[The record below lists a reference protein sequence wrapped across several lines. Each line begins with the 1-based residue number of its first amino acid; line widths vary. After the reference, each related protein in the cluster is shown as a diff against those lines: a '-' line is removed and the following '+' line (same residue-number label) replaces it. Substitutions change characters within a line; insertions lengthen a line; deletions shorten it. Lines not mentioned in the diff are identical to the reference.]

1 MLEPLLRGTAS
12 CAALTHACWGA
23 VGSFY
28 CTNDL
33 FHLFHTVTR
42 GLFFSFSFLPILEL
56 LYPTDSTSFQRQLI
70 MPGRGPSAVKALQQ
84 EAAKRRLEN
93 MPGKKKAAV
102 CSQCRARSDLHRDP
116 ADGNEY
122 CTACWE
128 QFYGKGSAPSL
139 TPIPGTGRGTSRN
152 SAKASYNFFF
162 HANQRCCFFRSLT
175 ANTPTPLPIFVY
187 FNRVTE
193 DG

>member
-1 MLEPLLRGTAS
+1 MPDGHGMLEPLLRGTAS
-12 CAALTHACWGA
+12 CAAQWEVFTILTTSSI
-23 VGSFY
+23 SF
-28 CTNDL
+28 TL
-33 FHLFHTVTR
+33 SLAA
-42 GLFFSFSFLPILEL
+42 SFSLSLSCQYWNS

-70 MPGRGPSAVKALQQ
+70 MPGRGPSAQKALQQ

-139 TPIPGTGRGTSRN
+139 TPSPGTGT
-152 SAKASYNFFF
+152 
-162 HANQRCCFFRSLT
+162 C
-175 ANTPTPLPIFVY
+175 V
-187 FNRVTE
+187 
-193 DG
+193 